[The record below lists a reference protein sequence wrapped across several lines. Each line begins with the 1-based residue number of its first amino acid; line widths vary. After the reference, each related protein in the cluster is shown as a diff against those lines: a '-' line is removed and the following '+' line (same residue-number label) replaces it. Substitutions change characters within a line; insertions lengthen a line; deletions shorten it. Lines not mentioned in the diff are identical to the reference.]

1 MILFAKVEGME
12 VFGLELRRGKEAHM
26 VLPQEKP
33 VPAKKAHEILHLD
46 ASAMRQRERP

>member
-26 VLPQEKP
+26 VLPQAGETCFCEKGT
-33 VPAKKAHEILHLD
+33 
-46 ASAMRQRERP
+46 